1 MSKNVVIVEA
11 CRTPFDKFG
20 GVLKSMSSI
29 DLGTFILE
37 TVMERSGV
45 AKTEVEQVFYGTC
58 MHAEVGQYQNIPARQ
73 ATLKAG
79 LPNETLS
86 MTVDRACCS
95 SMYAAELAYQ
105 AIVNG
110 DCDVCIACGSENMS
124 NIPLLVSS
132 EVRWGTKAKGVLMDD
147 QLNPIGYGRTGWN
160 PVALDAGNVAV
171 EYNVTRE
178 EQDAWA
184 LQSQTRYAEALAA
197 GRWNTEIVAMQLPGP
212 KGTTITFDADAS
224 PRPGTT
230 LETLTKLKTVY
241 DSPTVTAGNA
251 PGINTGASAILM
263 MSEKKAEELG
273 LKPLAYIRS
282 TASVADEATY
292 IPRVPATAIKKA
304 ITKLGKTIDDLDLI
318 EINEAFAAMPLV
330 SCKIMA
336 EGDEKRLQRLH
347 AITNVNGGAVA
358 LGHPVGATGA
368 RLVMTLM
375 YELIRRGG
383 GLGAAAICGGLAQGD
398 CVVIEVPRQ

>member
-20 GVLKSMSSI
+20 GVLKGMSSI
-29 DLGTFILE
+29 DLGTFIIE
-37 TVMERSGV
+37 KVIERSGIE
-45 AKTEVEQVFYGTC
+45 KSEIEQVFYGTC

-86 MTVDRACCS
+86 VTVDRACCS

-105 AIVNG
+105 AIVSG
-110 DCDVCIACGSENMS
+110 DSEVCIACGSENMS
-124 NIPLLVSS
+124 NIPLLVPSG
-132 EVRWGTKAKGVLMDD
+132 VRWGIKAQSLTMDD

-197 GRWNTEIVAMQLPGP
+197 GSWSKEIVPMELPGK
-212 KGTTITFDADAS
+212 KGAIEVFNADMS
-224 PRPGTT
+224 PRPETT
-230 LETLTKLKTVY
+230 LEGLAKLKTIY
-241 DSPTVTAGNA
+241 NNPTVTAGNA

-263 MSEKKAEELG
+263 MSEEKAEKLG
-273 LKPLAYIRS
+273 LKPLAYIRAI
-282 TASVADEATY
+282 ASVADDATY
-292 IPRVPATAIKKA
+292 IPRVPATAIQKA
-304 ITKLGKTIDDLDLI
+304 VAKLDKTVDDLTLI

-330 SCKIMA
+330 SCKILA

-368 RLVMTLM
+368 RLIMTLM

-398 CVVIEVPRQ
+398 CVIIEVPN